1 VNNLA
6 GIILAVD
13 PGEKHIGIAIS
24 DESAI
29 LARPLMVIEH
39 VSMKLDA
46 AQIAQT
52 AAENGATRIIV
63 GLPTGD
69 MGREIPQTRHAK
81 KLIEAI
87 QDQTSID
94 VEGWDEWGT
103 TQTARSILV
112 EVGVQRSKR
121 GGHQDALAAAA
132 ILRSY
137 LETINP
143 MEGNIL

>member
-1 VNNLA
+1 MNNLL
-6 GIILAVD
+6 GPILAVD

-24 DESAI
+24 DKTGT
-29 LARPLMVIEH
+29 LARPLMLIDH
-39 VSMKLDA
+39 NSMMLDA
-46 AQIAQT
+46 AQIAQ
-52 AAENGATRIIV
+52 AAEKNGVTRIIV

-69 MGREIPQTRHAK
+69 MGKEIPQTRHAK

-87 QDQTSID
+87 QNQTDIE

-103 TQTARSILV
+103 TQTARNILV

-137 LETINP
+137 LETMNP
-143 MEGNIL
+143 MEGNIP